1 MRRGLVLLPLVL
13 LALAATASAARQGA
27 SSEPLVEVVVS
38 LDAQPLA
45 VARPGRTLAATGGRR
60 LSLATPT
67 SRSYLRALAA
77 SQSSLESRIASA
89 LPQAE
94 VRWRYRVV
102 ANGLAVVVPRD
113 QVSRLASV
121 PGVARVY
128 PSVRYRPLL
137 DRSPQ
142 QIGAP
147 ALWGPTLATAGQGIK
162 IAIIDEGIDQTH
174 PFFDPAG
181 YAMPADYPKGQTAYT
196 TAKVI
201 VARAFPPR
209 GATWKHASKPFD
221 PEFSSHGTHVAGIAA
236 GNAGTLAEGR
246 RISGVAPKAYLGNYK
261 ALTIPTAADV
271 GLDGNS
277 PELVAAIEAAVSDGM
292 DVINLSLG
300 EPEIEPSRDIVVQAL
315 SAAARAGVVPV
326 VAAGNDFSGFGNG
339 SVSSPGSTPEAITVG
354 AVSTTR
360 SGPANVIADFSSGG
374 PTPVSLQLK
383 PEVSAPGVSILSA
396 SPGGGFVTLSG
407 TSMASPHVAGAVALL
422 RQRHPSWTPAQ
433 LKSAL
438 AQTGDGVF
446 ADSTRTTEA
455 PTNREGGGVVDLPRA
470 DAPLLFASPVALSF
484 GFLRRGT
491 SLTRTVALADAGGG
505 AGTWSVAVEQ
515 QSGTEGVTI
524 AVPGTVSVPGPL
536 PVTAAIGAT
545 SPDSELSGFVVL
557 TRGTERRRIP
567 YWFRASVPALAGAK
581 RAALVRPGIYRATT
595 RGGSSL
601 VTRYRYPESPTDRG
615 FASFLGG
622 PERIFRVTVNRPV
635 ANFGVVIT
643 SRAAGVR
650 VEPRVVQAGD
660 ENRLTGYP
668 AIPFNLNTYIKAFE
682 SPVLAAGAIIP
693 ESGAYDVV
701 FDGPSAARA
710 GAFSFRFW
718 VDDVRPPSLAFR
730 TRTVRRGALLTLLVG
745 DAGSGVDPSSL
756 AVRIDGTE
764 RGARLG
770 GGRISIPTGSLARG
784 RHALVL
790 QVSDYQET
798 RNMENVARILP
809 NTAFLRTSFTVR

>member
-1 MRRGLVLLPLVL
+1 MRRGLALLPLVL
-13 LALAATASAARQGA
+13 LALAATASASRPGA
-27 SSEPLVEVVVS
+27 SSEPLVEVVVA

-45 VARPGRTLAATGGRR
+45 IARPGRTLAGTGGRR
-60 LSLATPT
+60 LSLTTSA
-67 SRSYLRALAA
+67 SRSYLRGLAA
-77 SQSSLESRIASA
+77 SQSSLQHRIEAA
-89 LPQAE
+89 IPQAE

-113 QVSRLASV
+113 QVGRLAAVS
-121 PGVARVY
+121 GVARVY

-147 ALWGPTLATAGQGIK
+147 ALWGPTLATAGQGMK

-174 PFFDPAG
+174 PFFDPSG
-181 YAMPADYPKGQTAYT
+181 YAMPAGFPKGQAAYT

-236 GNAGTLAEGR
+236 GNANTLAEGR
-246 RISGVAPKAYLGNYK
+246 RISGVAPRAYLGNYK

-277 PELVAAIEAAVSDGM
+277 PELVAAIEAAVGDGM

-300 EPEIEPSRDIVVQAL
+300 EPEIEPTRDIVVQAL
-315 SAAARAGVVPV
+315 SAAASAGVVPV

-339 SVSSPGSTPEAITVG
+339 SVSSPGSTPDAITVG

-360 SGPANVIADFSSGG
+360 SGPANVVADFSSGG

-383 PEVSAPGVSILSA
+383 PEVSAPGVAILSA

-422 RQRHPSWTPAQ
+422 RQRHPTWTPAQ
-433 LKSAL
+433 VKSAL
-438 AQTGDGVF
+438 ALTGARAF
-446 ADSTRTTEA
+446 ADAGRTTEA
-455 PTNREGGGVVDLPRA
+455 SPTREGGGVVDLPRA
-470 DAPLLFASPVALSF
+470 DAPLLFTTPVALSF
-484 GFLRRGT
+484 GLLRRAAT
-491 SLTRTVALADAGGG
+491 LSRTVELSDAGGG
-505 AGTWSVAVEQ
+505 AGAWTASVEPQTAAV
-515 QSGTEGVTI
+515 GVSVT
-524 AVPGTVSVPGPL
+524 VPATVSAPGSMS
-536 PVTAAIGAT
+536 VTATTGAS
-545 SPDSELSGFVVL
+545 SPDADVAGFVVL

-567 YWFRASVPALAGAK
+567 YWLHVSVPALAGAK
-581 RAALVRPGIYRATT
+581 ATVLAKPGVYTATT
-595 RGGSSL
+595 KGGSSR
-601 VTRYRYPESPTDRG
+601 VSRYRYPESPTDHG
-615 FASFLGG
+615 FATDLAG
-622 PERIFRVTVNRPV
+622 PERVFRVSVARAV

-643 SRAAGVR
+643 RRGKGVR
-650 VEPRVVQAGD
+650 VEPRVVLAGD

-668 AIPFNLNTYIKAFE
+668 ALPFNLNPYLKTFE
-682 SPVLAAGAIIP
+682 SPVPAAGAILP
-693 ESGAYDVV
+693 ARGAYDVV
-701 FDGPSAARA
+701 FDGPSAASA

-718 VDDVRPPSLAFR
+718 IDDVKPPTLSFR
-730 TRTVRRGALLTLLVG
+730 TRTVKRGTLLAIGVTDG
-745 DAGSGVDPSSL
+745 GSGVDPSSL
-756 AVRIDGTE
+756 TVRIDGAE
-764 RGARLG
+764 RGARAG
-770 GGRISIPTGSLARG
+770 GGRIAIPTGSLSRG
-784 RHALVL
+784 RRSLVL

-809 NTAFLRTSFTVR
+809 NTAFLRTTFTVR

>member
-1 MRRGLVLLPLVL
+1 
-13 LALAATASAARQGA
+13 
-27 SSEPLVEVVVS
+27 
-38 LDAQPLA
+38 
-45 VARPGRTLAATGGRR
+45 
-60 LSLATPT
+60 
-67 SRSYLRALAA
+67 
-77 SQSSLESRIASA
+77 
-89 LPQAE
+89 
-94 VRWRYRVV
+94 
-102 ANGLAVVVPRD
+102 
-113 QVSRLASV
+113 
-121 PGVARVY
+121 
-128 PSVRYRPLL
+128 
-137 DRSPQ
+137 
-142 QIGAP
+142 
-147 ALWGPTLATAGQGIK
+147 
-162 IAIIDEGIDQTH
+162 
-174 PFFDPAG
+174 
-181 YAMPADYPKGQTAYT
+181 
-196 TAKVI
+196 
-201 VARAFPPR
+201 
-209 GATWKHASKPFD
+209 
-221 PEFSSHGTHVAGIAA
+221 
-236 GNAGTLAEGR
+236 
-246 RISGVAPKAYLGNYK
+246 
-261 ALTIPTAADV
+261 
-271 GLDGNS
+271 
-277 PELVAAIEAAVSDGM
+277 M

-300 EPEIEPSRDIVVQAL
+300 EPEIEPTRDLVVQAL

-339 SVSSPGSTPEAITVG
+339 SVSSPGSTPVAITVG

-446 ADSTRTTEA
+446 ADSTRTAEA

-484 GFLRRGT
+484 GLLRRGA

-505 AGTWSVAVEQ
+505 AGTWSVTVEQ

-524 AVPGTVSVPGPL
+524 AVPGTVSVPGSL
-536 PVTAAIGAT
+536 PVSAAIGAT

-557 TRGTERRRIP
+557 TRGAERRRIP

-581 RAALVRPGIYRATT
+581 RAALVRPGIYKATT
-595 RGGSSL
+595 KGGSSL
-601 VTRYRYPESPTDRG
+601 VTRYRYPESPADRG

-668 AIPFNLNTYIKAFE
+668 ALPFNLNPYLKTFE
-682 SPVLAAGAIIP
+682 SPVLAAGAILP
-693 ESGAYDVV
+693 ARGPYDVV
-701 FDGPSAARA
+701 CDGPSAASA

-718 VDDVRPPSLAFR
+718 IDDVKPPTLAFP
-730 TRTVRRGALLTLLVG
+730 TRTVKRGALLTLRVT

-770 GGRISIPTGSLARG
+770 GGRISIPTGSLTRG